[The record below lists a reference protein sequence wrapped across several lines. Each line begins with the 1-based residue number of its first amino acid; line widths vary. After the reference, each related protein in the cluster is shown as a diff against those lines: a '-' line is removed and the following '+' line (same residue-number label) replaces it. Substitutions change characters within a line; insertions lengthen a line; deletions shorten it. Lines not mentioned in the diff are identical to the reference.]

1 MCFAACLMNVF
12 THHAAYCLFPL
23 LTLVNNIGLINSV
36 DITLSVQQQSHIAYF
51 TRHGYTFLDMPS
63 IAMTIDPDT
72 TLSFL
77 CARSV
82 GDKHCHVIK
91 FNHFGRDDPKPDYME
106 AHSWNMSY
114 HSNST
119 SLLYLPFSTYES
131 RFEYAIA
138 PQLWHST
145 IAKLNILARLE
156 GQSLL
161 L

>member
-1 MCFAACLMNVF
+1 MNVF
-12 THHAAYCLFPL
+12 THRAAYCLFPQI
-23 LTLVNNIGLINSV
+23 TLVNNIALINSV
-36 DITLSVQQQSHIAYF
+36 DVTTTDLQQSHITYF
-51 TRHGYTFLDMPS
+51 TRHGYTFLDLPS
-63 IAMTIDPDT
+63 IAMTINPDT
-72 TLSFL
+72 ALSFL

-82 GDKHCHVIK
+82 GDRHCHVIK
-91 FNHFGRDDPKPDYME
+91 FDHFGRDDRKPDYME

-119 SLLYLPFSTYES
+119 SLSYLPFSTYES
-131 RFEYAIA
+131 KFQYAIA
-138 PQLWHST
+138 PQLWDST